1 MEPNGFELALVFP
14 SLIAQAQSS
23 GLNLDFSRIAPDIPY
38 IFNGI
43 WVNLLITF
51 VSALIGFAWGTIL
64 SIFKIS
70 SFKPLKW
77 FADFYT
83 SIFRGTPLILQLV
96 IIYFATPQLIG
107 YPIPAFQAAVIAFSL
122 NSAAYS
128 SETIRGGIMAVDR
141 GQREAAMTLGVKY
154 PLMMWD
160 IILPQ
165 AFKNIL
171 PSLVNEGV
179 ALLKDSALV
188 SVVGV
193 EDLLRRS
200 QVVAANKYIYFEPL
214 IFVGVIYYLMVMIFT
229 LLSERFEERM
239 RRSD

>member
-1 MEPNGFELALVFP
+1 MEPNGFELVLTFP
-14 SLIAQAQSS
+14 DILAQTS
-23 GLNLDFSRIAPDIPY
+23 GLNLDFSKIAPDIPY

-83 SIFRGTPLILQLV
+83 SIFRGTPLLLQLS
-96 IIYFATPQLIG
+96 IIYFATPQIIG
-107 YPIPAFQAAVIAFSL
+107 YPIPPFQAAVIAFSL

-171 PSLVNEGV
+171 PSLVNEGI

-188 SVVGV
+188 SVIGV
-193 EDLLRRS
+193 DELLRRA
-200 QVVAANKYIYFEPL
+200 QVVAGTKYIYFEPL
-214 IFVGVIYYLMVMIFT
+214 IFIGVIYYVMVMVLT
-229 LLSERFEERM
+229 LLAERFERRI

>member
-1 MEPNGFELALVFP
+1 MGFVFVEVTGYSP
-14 SLIAQAQSS
+14 QVLAQAT
-23 GLNLDFSRIAPDIPY
+23 GLNLDFSRIAPEIPY
-38 IFNGI
+38 IINGI
-43 WVNLLITF
+43 WETLRFTLT
-51 VSALIGFAWGTIL
+51 SALIGFAWGTL
-64 SIFKIS
+64 LAIFKIS
-70 SFKPLKW
+70 EIKPLKW

-83 SIFRGTPLILQLV
+83 SIFRGTPLILQLAL
-96 IIYFATPQLIG
+96 IYFSTPQLIG
-107 YPIPAFQAAVIAFSL
+107 YPISAFTAGVIAFSL

-171 PSLVNEGV
+171 PSLVNESI
-179 ALLKDSALV
+179 ALLKDSSLV
-188 SVVGV
+188 ATIGV
-193 EDLLRRS
+193 EDLMRRATIVTN
-200 QVVAANKYIYFEPL
+200 QKFIYFEPL
-214 IFVGVIYYLMVMIFT
+214 IFVGVIYYVMVTGFT
-229 LLSERFEERM
+229 WLAEHFERSM

>member
-1 MEPNGFELALVFP
+1 MEFLFPIVVRSSVF
-14 SLIAQAQSS
+14 AQTSS
-23 GLNLDFSRIAPDIPY
+23 GFSLDFSRIVPDIPY
-38 IFNGI
+38 LLQGI
-43 WVNLLITF
+43 GVTLSFTL
-51 VSALIGFAWGTIL
+51 VSALIGFTWGTVL

-70 SFKPLKW
+70 AFKPLRW

-83 SIFRGTPLILQLV
+83 SIFRGTPLILQLSL
-96 IIYFATPQLIG
+96 IYFATPQLIG
-107 YPIPAFQAAVIAFSL
+107 YPIAPFEAGIITFSL

-171 PSLVNEGV
+171 PSMVNEGI
-179 ALLKDSALV
+179 ALLKDSSLV
-188 SVVGV
+188 SVIGV
-193 EDLLRRS
+193 EDLMRRGTI
-200 QVVAANKYIYFEPL
+200 VTTTKYVYFEPY
-214 IFVGVIYYLMVMIFT
+214 IVVGIIYYVMIISFT
-229 LLSERFEERM
+229 WLAERFERRM